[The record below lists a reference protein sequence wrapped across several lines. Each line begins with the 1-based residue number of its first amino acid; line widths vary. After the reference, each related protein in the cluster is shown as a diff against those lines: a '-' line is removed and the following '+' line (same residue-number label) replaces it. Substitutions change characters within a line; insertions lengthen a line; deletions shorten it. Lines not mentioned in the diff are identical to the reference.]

1 MDKFPVFLLHANF
14 SIPSLLVYSMQEPC
28 GNLGKVDDNYFYI
41 TTCVGITGNN
51 NLLSFF
57 ARKTRK
63 SLHQFLAL
71 LHNYIPVL

>member
-1 MDKFPVFLLHANF
+1 MDKFPVLLLHANF

-28 GNLGKVDDNYFYI
+28 GNLGKVDDNYFHI

-57 ARKTRK
+57 FKENK
-63 SLHQFLAL
+63 EKLASIL
-71 LHNYIPVL
+71 CSFSHIPVL